1 MARHQGPVEVTLPK
15 HDRRQPLARA
25 RRWSVALLL
34 LSLGLLALNAPAGWR
49 AAIEYGIVPWEVP
62 GTIEGFERWSGG
74 IYGPE
79 RVSDLGHGA
88 ASGDP
93 RAMRR
98 FLRVVPHADGGIGL
112 EASIQLDLL
121 AQRQPD
127 VLLDQLTHASASTR
141 QKAIRSLAVGM
152 WERGDARH
160 VRVLTAH
167 LKRRASHSAA
177 RRGVIIELERELD
190 TLARLGSP

>member
-1 MARHQGPVEVTLPK
+1 MRLPER
-15 HDRRQPLARA
+15 DRRQRLARA
-25 RRWSVALLL
+25 GQWSVALLL
-34 LSLGLLALNAPAGWR
+34 LSLGVLALNARAGWR

-62 GTIEGFERWSGG
+62 ETVEGYHRWST
-74 IYGPE
+74 PE
-79 RVSDLGHGA
+79 RVNDLGHGA

-98 FLRVVPHADGGIGL
+98 FLRVAPHADGGIGL
-112 EASIQLDLL
+112 AASIQLDLL
-121 AQRQPD
+121 AQQQPD

-141 QKAIRSLAVGM
+141 QSAIRLLADGM
-152 WERGDARH
+152 WERNDPRH
-160 VRVLTAH
+160 VRVLMAH

-190 TLARLGSP
+190 TLVRLRLLAPPA